1 MLRVV
6 EVQNNSNGLV
16 PSGADYWDM
25 WATDDSAS
33 FQHHAAL
40 TCVSPPVPTT
50 GITKSASAVLQN
62 KVTCRCEELL
72 RGSKTLMSLPATE
85 WKQTWFHFVHSCHLS
100 APPEV
105 HITQRDSLVVS
116 SFSSRSHVASKQSTP
131 RCQSSTMKPASALG
145 SVLQTN

>member
-1 MLRVV
+1 MWTANMLRVV

-16 PSGADYWDM
+16 PSRADYWDM

-33 FQHHAAL
+33 FQYHTAL
-40 TCVSPPVPTT
+40 TCASPPVPTT
-50 GITKSASAVLQN
+50 GITKSASAGLQN

-85 WKQTWFHFVHSCHLS
+85 WKQTWFHLVQSCHLS

-105 HITQRDSLVVS
+105 HIMQCDSLVVS
-116 SFSSRSHVASKQSTP
+116 SLSSRSHVVSNQNTP
-131 RCQSSTMKPASALG
+131 WCQSSTICGP
-145 SVLQTN
+145 